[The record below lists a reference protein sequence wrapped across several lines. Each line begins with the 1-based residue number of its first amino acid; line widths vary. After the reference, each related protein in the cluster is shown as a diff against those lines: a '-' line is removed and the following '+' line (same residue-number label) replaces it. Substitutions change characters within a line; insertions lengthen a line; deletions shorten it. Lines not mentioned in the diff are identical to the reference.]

1 MISNISIRL
10 ATNDEGPIIKGFVAA
25 TGFVEDYLDWS
36 QIFPFWLVAEVEGEI
51 VGCLQVCPSRP
62 IGRLEFLYTVPELSH
77 KMRSLVVWQL
87 IVTGKE
93 VLRHEGAQLVSAV
106 IPFEL
111 KSYKRLLKRRGAIT
125 ALSGNLMVWRT

>member
-1 MISNISIRL
+1 MTQDIKIRL

-25 TGFVEDYLDWS
+25 TGFKEDYLDWS
-36 QIFPFWLVAEVEGEI
+36 QIFPFWLVAIVEDEI

-77 KMRSLVVWQL
+77 KMRGLVVWQL
-87 IVTGKE
+87 VVTGRETLK
-93 VLRHEGAQLVSAV
+93 LEGAQLVSAM

-111 KSYKRLLKRRGAIT
+111 KSYKRLLKRRGATT